1 VTLTSDRYREGSN
14 DGTGEAARGDQGAG
28 TFPAPGAFLASSFQ
42 IDPEDLPDLVR
53 AGGAP
58 GSLLLWRNDLCML
71 GVGQAFRIS
80 LPAPWANQAALV
92 GRALRGIRQAGA
104 TDEVHDG
111 PAGYPSDLPVPPG
124 ETAPAGTFPTGLF
137 PTGPFPTGPFP
148 AGPAAMGVLPYD
160 PSSSG
165 YLVVPE
171 LLIARKGACAWATL
185 VSPAQEP
192 APRQADVLQR
202 VRRLRDA
209 TSQSGPPPDG
219 FTLTAHMPHQQWM
232 SLVERTLGEFT
243 NGNMAKVVLARRVD
257 VVANRPFVLHD
268 ALARLA
274 SLYPSCAVFR
284 VADFIGASPEI
295 LVRRAGTQV
304 LSHPLAGTAARSGEQ
319 ATDEAVV
326 SGLMTSPKHRR
337 EHRLVVEA
345 IAERLAPMCAVLD
358 VPGEPSVLALR
369 NVSHLGTP
377 IRGTLLGAPPKT
389 HPLAEHA
396 TTSDADGPASGQA
409 PSARPNAAGPN
420 PARPNPASRGDLEG
434 TGAPSALE
442 LAALLQPTPAVGGH
456 PTEAA
461 IAWQRANEG
470 FDRGWYAGP
479 VGWVDARGD
488 GEWVLGLRSAKVNG
502 QNASLYAGNGIVA
515 GSDPQAELAET
526 QLKLQALLAA
536 LVRP

>member
-14 DGTGEAARGDQGAG
+14 DGAGDGARSDEGAG
-28 TFPAPGAFLASSFQ
+28 APPAPGAFLASSFQ
-42 IDPEDLPDLVR
+42 IDPEELPDLVR

-58 GSLLLWRNDLCML
+58 GALLLWRNDLRML
-71 GVGQAFRIS
+71 GVGQAFRIL
-80 LPAPWANQAALV
+80 LPAPWASPANAARA
-92 GRALRGIRQAGA
+92 GRALRGIWQAGGERGA
-104 TDEVHDG
+104 RYG
-111 PAGYPSDLPVPPG
+111 PARHPSDLRIPTGDAAHAG
-124 ETAPAGTFPTGLF
+124 ETSAGETSA
-137 PTGPFPTGPFP
+137 GPFPVGPV
-148 AGPAAMGVLPYD
+148 AMGALPYD
-160 PSSSG
+160 PSDSG

-171 LLIARKGACAWATL
+171 LLIARKGAYAWATL
-185 VSPAQEP
+185 VSPAHEQ
-192 APRQADVLQR
+192 APRQADVMER

-209 TSQSGPPPDG
+209 TAQSGPPPDG

-257 VVANRPFVLHD
+257 VVANRPFLLHD
-268 ALARLA
+268 VLARLA

-295 LVRRAGTQV
+295 LVRRDGKQV

-345 IAERLAPMCAVLD
+345 IAARLAPICGALD
-358 VPGEPSVLALR
+358 VPAEPSVLALR

-377 IRGTLLGAPPKT
+377 IRGTLLGATPDAGPRDEPVT
-389 HPLAEHA
+389 ASDSHGP
-396 TTSDADGPASGQA
+396 TSRQA
-409 PSARPNAAGPN
+409 PSTGPDATGPDATAREFQE
-420 PARPNPASRGDLEG
+420 S
-434 TGAPSALE
+434 TGAPSAFE

-461 IAWQRANEG
+461 IAWQRDNEG

-488 GEWVLGLRSAKVNG
+488 GEWVLGLRSAKVSG